1 MKLVIVESPA
11 KTAKISGFLGSG
23 YKVIASFG
31 HIRALEPTLS
41 AVGLE
46 TDFTPKYEF
55 QKEKTRAITAIRAA
69 AAEANEVILASDDD
83 REGEAIA
90 YSVATLLRLPA
101 ATTKRAV
108 FHEIT
113 KTAVCNAIANPR
125 VIDMNRV
132 YAQQSRAMLDMMV
145 GFTISPLLWR
155 YVAPG
160 LSAGRCQTPALRFV
174 CEREEEIEGHT
185 AASSWGITGEWV
197 SASVLANGSQKGL
210 KTPAFP
216 ATPAFHAQQLD
227 DVADDESATA
237 ILEILRTTPS
247 ATITKAATTTWSAS
261 APAPLIT
268 STLQQE
274 ASALFKYN
282 PKSTMSA
289 AQKLYEGGHIT
300 YMRTDSA
307 VLSEEAATAARQLV
321 EEQFGAEYVAVPA
334 AAPAK
339 KPTPKSKKTATVA
352 AAEAPQAQE
361 AHEAIRP
368 THFEINELPADQEYS
383 QMERKLYKL
392 IWQRAVQSVMAAAQG
407 EQRTIQFL
415 PDSEDAEDFPWQ
427 SKWRRTTF
435 PGWKALGVQAAQLDE
450 ESDDPEEN
458 AAATAWQLAS
468 SLKVGAQ
475 LQWQALHATPKETKA
490 APRYTEATLVR
501 ELERKGIGRPS
512 TFASLI
518 AAIQDKGYVET
529 KDIPGKKRVLNI
541 MHLTPGQ
548 AAPSY
553 EPVEKM
559 FGAEKGKLVPTALG
573 RSALAFAL
581 QHFED
586 LFSYNFTAE
595 MEKEL
600 DDIAKGAAPW
610 KRVLRKTWDSYSE
623 RYTSLKD
630 AAPAPSGAKGLKAPS
645 DRVRDFG
652 GGLKAVLTKKGPLLL
667 QEPPEGSPEGTK
679 PTFYGWVGKKAFHD
693 LTEEEAR
700 RFAKSAADKQVAVVV
715 EPEENDSSPDS
726 TADSN
731 KSSADESSI
740 NIDVS
745 IKGQIVK
752 KQGKY
757 GWYAECDGVRV
768 SCTEQDTYKDLA
780 VKLAAKSQA
789 SKPVRVGVYEFRVGP
804 YGPYMFKTDLKTK
817 KFVSVPKGIDA
828 ATLTTKSAEAI
839 YKSGL
844 EAAANK
850 YKKKTSPIS
859 APDDA

>member
-31 HIRALEPTLS
+31 HIRALEPSLD

-69 AAEANEVILASDDD
+69 AAEASEVILASDDD

-90 YSVATLLRLPA
+90 YSVAVLLRLPA
-101 ATTKRAV
+101 TTTKRAV

-174 CEREEEIEGHT
+174 CDREEEIEGHT
-185 AASSWGITGEWV
+185 VSSSWGITGEWI
-197 SASVLANGSQKGL
+197 SASVSANGSQKGL
-210 KTPAFP
+210 KLQVFP

-307 VLSEEAATAARQLV
+307 VLSEEAATAAKQLV
-321 EEQFGAEYVAVPA
+321 EEQFGAEYVAS
-334 AAPAK
+334 APALVASRGSASK
-339 KPTPKSKKTATVA
+339 KATSKSKKA
-352 AAEAPQAQE
+352 AADAASSQAQE

-368 THFEINELPADQEYS
+368 THFELNELPADQEYS

-407 EQRTIQFL
+407 EQRTIQFI
-415 PDSEDAEDFPWQ
+415 PDSEDAADFPWQ
-427 SKWRRTTF
+427 AKWRRTTF

-450 ESDDPEEN
+450 ESDSADGECSSN
-458 AAATAWQLAS
+458 CVATCIIPKSRCTAPMAS
-468 SLKVGAQ
+468 SSCNSQ
-475 LQWQALHATPKETKA
+475 
-490 APRYTEATLVR
+490 
-501 ELERKGIGRPS
+501 
-512 TFASLI
+512 
-518 AAIQDKGYVET
+518 
-529 KDIPGKKRVLNI
+529 
-541 MHLTPGQ
+541 
-548 AAPSY
+548 
-553 EPVEKM
+553 
-559 FGAEKGKLVPTALG
+559 
-573 RSALAFAL
+573 
-581 QHFED
+581 
-586 LFSYNFTAE
+586 
-595 MEKEL
+595 
-600 DDIAKGAAPW
+600 
-610 KRVLRKTWDSYSE
+610 
-623 RYTSLKD
+623 
-630 AAPAPSGAKGLKAPS
+630 
-645 DRVRDFG
+645 RD
-652 GGLKAVLTKKGPLLL
+652 
-667 QEPPEGSPEGTK
+667 Q
-679 PTFYGWVGKKAFHD
+679 
-693 LTEEEAR
+693 
-700 RFAKSAADKQVAVVV
+700 
-715 EPEENDSSPDS
+715 SSPSLYRSDS
-726 TADSN
+726 CS
-731 KSSADESSI
+731 
-740 NIDVS
+740 
-745 IKGQIVK
+745 
-752 KQGKY
+752 
-757 GWYAECDGVRV
+757 
-768 SCTEQDTYKDLA
+768 
-780 VKLAAKSQA
+780 
-789 SKPVRVGVYEFRVGP
+789 
-804 YGPYMFKTDLKTK
+804 
-817 KFVSVPKGIDA
+817 
-828 ATLTTKSAEAI
+828 
-839 YKSGL
+839 
-844 EAAANK
+844 
-850 YKKKTSPIS
+850 
-859 APDDA
+859 